1 LLVFPEMSLSGYEPS
16 MARDNTISPPDPR
29 LDPLKDLAQR
39 AHMSI
44 VVGAP
49 ILSPKQ
55 EVHLAHWQSFLMARC

>member
-1 LLVFPEMSLSGYEPS
+1 MT
-16 MARDNTISPPDPR
+16 RDNTISPPDPR
-29 LDPLKDLAQR
+29 LDPLKDRARR

-55 EVHLAHWQSFLMARC
+55 EVQIAHWQSFLMARC